1 MKQFKQL
8 RKDLKAGKKIR
19 CSLVKRWWC
28 CERGATGYLA
38 NGDGILIFTPDE
50 DHGFITIPNLNYLQ
64 IQTYNLYNV

>member
-19 CSLVKRWWC
+19 CSLVKRWWTF
-28 CERGATGYLA
+28 ERGATGNLSISV
-38 NGDGILIFTPDE
+38 NGNIIFQGDGGDIVM
-50 DHGFITIPNLNYLQ
+50 IPNLNYLQ